1 MDSLG
6 VAHIDLCKSLC
17 VMKNN
22 KLEVAEGLE
31 MKVSF
36 INASPNEGLD
46 ERERRKAIASW
57 PPLGILYLA
66 TVLQERGI
74 EVSVLDQPAKG
85 FTIEETVNWVRR
97 ENPDILG
104 FSTFASSGRTA
115 ALISN
120 KVKEENTNITTV
132 FGSYY
137 ATFNPERILR
147 KYPSVDIIARG
158 EGENTI
164 LELVSCLRNKEKFK
178 EVRGITFRNGKNIVS
193 TPDQPLIMDLD
204 SLPFPDRKL
213 IDVEYHS
220 MVAGANVA
228 PKKFTSI
235 VSSRGCVY
243 KCRFC
248 SCTQFARNMWRPRSV
263 QNTLEELH
271 FLASE
276 GYKQF
281 IFVDDSFT
289 LNQKRV
295 IKLCRSMRKEKIDM
309 EWICEGRVDN
319 CSYEMLREIAK
330 AGCKIFYF
338 GIESGNQ
345 RILNYFN
352 KRITPEQCK
361 TAVKTARKA
370 GIDVIGG
377 SFIVGAPD
385 ETREEIQNTIK
396 FAKQIPIDFPQFNIL
411 GVYPGTDIWNEFEV
425 NGLLKEG
432 EYWETGIA
440 VSEICPTAVPLNE
453 IKQMVHEAFYHFI
466 RRPSFVLEQIARTL
480 KSSYRMKVVINNL
493 SRIGDVRENIR
504 SVT

>member
-1 MDSLG
+1 
-6 VAHIDLCKSLC
+6 
-17 VMKNN
+17 MKF
-22 KLEVAEGLE
+22 
-31 MKVSF
+31 SF
-36 INASPNEGLD
+36 INVSPNEGLD
-46 ERERRKAIASW
+46 ERERRKAIASF

-66 TVLQERGI
+66 GVLEERGI

-85 FTIEETVNWVRR
+85 FTIEETVNWVEK

-120 KVKEENTNITTV
+120 KVKEKNPNIVTV
-132 FGSYY
+132 FGNYY
-137 ATFNPERILR
+137 ATFNSERVLR
-147 KYPSVDIIARG
+147 KYPSVDIIVRG
-158 EGENTI
+158 EGENTAI
-164 LELVSCLRNKEKFK
+164 ELVSCLQNKGKLK
-178 EVRGITFRNGKNIVS
+178 KVRGITFRNKKNIIS
-193 TPDQPLIMDLD
+193 TPDRPLIRDLD
-204 SLPFPDRKL
+204 SLPFPNRKL
-213 IDVEYHS
+213 IDEEYHC

-243 KCRFC
+243 RCRFC
-248 SCTQFARNMWRPRSV
+248 CCTQFARSMWRHRSV

-276 GYKQF
+276 GYEQF

-295 IKLCRSMRKEKIDM
+295 IKLCRGIRKEKIDM
-309 EWICEGRVDN
+309 DWICEGRVDN
-319 CSYEMLREIAK
+319 CSYEMFREIVK
-330 AGCKIFYF
+330 AGCKILLF
-338 GIESGNQ
+338 GIESANQ
-345 RILNYFN
+345 RILSYYN
-352 KRITPEQCK
+352 KQTTPQQSK
-361 TAVKTARKA
+361 TAVNTARKA
-370 GIDVIGG
+370 GIDVING

-385 ETREEIQNTIK
+385 ETREEIQNTIE

-411 GVYPGTDIWNEFEV
+411 GVHPGTDIWDEFEA
-425 NGLLKEG
+425 NGLLKGG

-440 VSEICPTAVPLNE
+440 VSELCPTAVPLNE
-453 IKQMVHEAFYHFI
+453 IKQMIHEAFYHFV

-493 SRIGDVRENIR
+493 NRIGDIRENIR